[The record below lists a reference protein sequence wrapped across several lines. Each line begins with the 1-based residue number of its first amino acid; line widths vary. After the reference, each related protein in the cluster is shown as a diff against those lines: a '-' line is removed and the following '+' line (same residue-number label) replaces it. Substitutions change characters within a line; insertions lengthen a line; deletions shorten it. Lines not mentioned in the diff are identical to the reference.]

1 MDWDQ
6 RFSIDDYLFGKEP
19 AQALLKLE
27 KYLVPKGE
35 TLVIADGEGRNSVY
49 LASKGFKVTASD
61 YSKVASRKARA
72 LADKKNVEV
81 NYRVE
86 DFFDI
91 IWSEKQ
97 YDNVVGICF
106 QFVPQE
112 KINEVM
118 LGLKAATKKGGTLL
132 VHGYTPKQINFG
144 TGRPKDVSLMYTKET
159 FTGLFNENDIILI
172 EEYQASLSEGV
183 GHNGQSAMIDFVA
196 KI

>member
-35 TLVIADGEGRNSVY
+35 TLVIADGEGRDSVY

-144 TGRPKDVSLMYTKET
+144 TGGPKDVSLMYTKET

>member
-144 TGRPKDVSLMYTKET
+144 TGGPKDVSLMYTKET
-159 FTGLFNENDIILI
+159 FTGLFNENDITLI

>member
-19 AQALLKLE
+19 AQALLKFE

-49 LASKGFKVTASD
+49 LASKGFKVTTSD

-91 IWSEKQ
+91 VWSEKQ

-144 TGRPKDVSLMYTKET
+144 TGGPKDVSLMYTKET

-172 EEYQASLSEGV
+172 EEYQANLSEGV

>member
-91 IWSEKQ
+91 VWSEKQ

-144 TGRPKDVSLMYTKET
+144 TGGPKDVSLMYTKET

>member
-144 TGRPKDVSLMYTKET
+144 TGGPKDVSLMYTKET

>member
-72 LADKKNVEV
+72 LANKKNVEV

-172 EEYQASLSEGV
+172 EEYQANLSEGV

>member
-35 TLVIADGEGRNSVY
+35 TLVIADREGRNSVY

>member
-112 KINEVM
+112 KINEVL

-144 TGRPKDVSLMYTKET
+144 TGGPKDVSLMYTKET
-159 FTGLFNENDIILI
+159 FTGLFNEMILF
-172 EEYQASLSEGV
+172 SLKSIGKFIRRRW
-183 GHNGQSAMIDFVA
+183 A
-196 KI
+196 

>member
-91 IWSEKQ
+91 VWSEKQ

-144 TGRPKDVSLMYTKET
+144 TGGPKDVSLMYTKET

-183 GHNGQSAMIDFVA
+183 GHNGHSAMIDFVA

>member
-35 TLVIADGEGRNSVY
+35 TLVIADGEGRDSVY

-72 LADKKNVEV
+72 LANKKNVEV

>member
-72 LADKKNVEV
+72 LADKKNLEV

-91 IWSEKQ
+91 VWSEKQ

-144 TGRPKDVSLMYTKET
+144 TGGPKDVSLMYTKET

>member
-1 MDWDQ
+1 M
-6 RFSIDDYLFGKEP
+6 
-19 AQALLKLE
+19 KLE

-72 LADKKNVEV
+72 LADKKNLEV

-91 IWSEKQ
+91 VWSEKQ

-144 TGRPKDVSLMYTKET
+144 TGGPKDVSLMYTKET

>member
-72 LADKKNVEV
+72 LADKNNVEV

-91 IWSEKQ
+91 VWSEKQ

-144 TGRPKDVSLMYTKET
+144 TGGPKDVSLMYTKET

>member
-91 IWSEKQ
+91 VWSEKQ

-144 TGRPKDVSLMYTKET
+144 TGGPKDVSLMYTKET

-172 EEYQASLSEGV
+172 EEYQANLSEGV